1 MKKTSGSSIE
11 NKIIS
16 NKELAEKLYKPI
28 IRNFKKRKEHSI
40 FIGKEGNIW
49 GADLADMHLISKLN
63 KGFRL
68 LL

>member
-1 MKKTSGSSIE
+1 MQKTSGSGIE

-40 FIGKEGNIW
+40 FIGKAISGV
-49 GADLADMHLISKLN
+49 LI
-63 KGFRL
+63 L
-68 LL
+68 LICT